1 MMIDMTRQYIMTRA
15 LPLFI
20 LLTGISVPACADI
33 FDSPQNLDVLPT
45 DISPAALRDTMRSF
59 ATDTGSRCYTCHV
72 GEDEHDLRTYDF
84 SLDDKEKKQKAREMV
99 LMVKT
104 INERLDDI
112 FQNSPDKR
120 LTVNCATCHHGQARP
135 ETIQA
140 VLARAYREAGMEKAI
155 EEYRSLRER
164 HYGGYTFDF
173 SERALM
179 ILAEEMAAI
188 DDSVAALGFLDLNLQ
203 FYPQSSNS
211 YVLQGQIFAAVGNVS
226 AARTSL
232 MKALE
237 IDPDNPWT
245 QQLLSGL
252 TTE

>member
-1 MMIDMTRQYIMTRA
+1 MPRHYIMTRA

-20 LLTGISVPACADI
+20 LLTGISMPACADI
-33 FDSPQNLDVLPT
+33 FDNPQNLDVLPT

-72 GEDEHDLRTYDF
+72 GEDERDLRTYDF

-99 LMVKT
+99 LMVKS
-104 INERLDDI
+104 INERLDEI
-112 FQNSPDKR
+112 FENSPDER

-211 YVLQGQIFAAVGNVS
+211 YVLQGQIFAADGNVS

-232 MKALE
+232 TKALE
-237 IDPDNPWT
+237 IDPGNPWT

>member
-112 FQNSPDKR
+112 FQNSPDER

>member
-1 MMIDMTRQYIMTRA
+1 MIDMTRQYIMTRA